1 MYLFRQFIPLDIY
14 EYKDNNYSEKFLSD
28 NVTNLNGQKNY
39 IDESEIYQCQSFNLI
54 DSHNCNLKYL
64 SFPEKTTNATNY
76 NGRYRLNINK
86 TPSLSCNNDN
96 DKFTVSNS
104 IGNGELT
111 YPIGLLT
118 ADEVSLAG
126 GVWNQ
131 ESIYYLQTGSP
142 FWTMT
147 PSRLNNVYPSV
158 FVVLENGSLYA
169 HSGNMDGIR
178 PSIVLKSNTIIKEGN
193 GTKETPYIVK

>member
-1 MYLFRQFIPLDIY
+1 MGR
-14 EYKDNNYSEKFLSD
+14 YS
-28 NVTNLNGQKNY
+28 NY
-39 IDESEIYQCQSFNLI
+39 IE
-54 DSHNCNLKYL
+54 DSIWCNDRSIAPDSPGQGYG
-64 SFPEKTTNATNY
+64 TNATNY
-76 NGRYRLNINK
+76 SGRYRLNINK
-86 TPSLSCNNDN
+86 TPSLTCTNDN
-96 DKFTVSNS
+96 DKFTVSKT

-131 ESIYYLQTGSP
+131 ESIYYLKTGSP